1 MEKVYEF
8 SFNWT
13 NKWEQFVFIYLVKQT
28 GN

>member
-13 NKWEQFVFIYLVKQT
+13 KEWEQFVFIYLVKQT